1 MGSQQHSKAAEPV
14 QKEEKAFWMRDA
26 ATGDWIPEDHFGE
39 MERGRSKREAPSVYK
54 VQYAIKD
61 NAK

>member
-14 QKEEKAFWMRDA
+14 QKEEKAFWMRDP

-39 MERGRSKREAPSVYK
+39 IDAVDLREKLLPSRKYK
-54 VQYAIKD
+54 TP
-61 NAK
+61 